1 MSKNLFKYRMYGRRQ
16 ARKKNNFNTN
26 NKEKNVIEDI
36 NSKKLKFLKKN
47 YNILDIGSGSGE
59 STLYLNDRYPDS
71 QIIACDNFKDGNI
84 NLSNKILSKKLN
96 NIIIFNGNVLELID
110 KKIKENTLDSVWILF
125 PDPWPKKRHSKRR
138 LISIFFIKKLS
149 SLIKKNGHIHIAI
162 DTDFYLRQVLMI
174 IHKCRKIFLW
184 ENQGF
189 ESWEYDDSTLPKTK
203 YYKKAMKFDR
213 IPFYINLKKL

>member
-1 MSKNLFKYRMYGRRQ
+1 MYGRRQ

-36 NSKKLKFLKKN
+36 NSKKIKFLKKN

-110 KKIKENTLDSVWILF
+110 KKIKEDTLDSVWILF

-138 LISIFFIKKLS
+138 LISSFFIKKLS
-149 SLIKKNGHIHIAI
+149 NLIKKNGHIHIAI
-162 DTDFYLRQVLMI
+162 DTDFYLRQILII
-174 IHKCRKIFLW
+174 IHKYRKIFLW

-189 ESWEYDDSTLPKTK
+189 ESWKYDDSTLPKTK

>member
-1 MSKNLFKYRMYGRRQ
+1 MYGRRQ

-59 STLYLNDRYPDS
+59 STLHLNDRYPDS

-110 KKIKENTLDSVWILF
+110 KKIKEDTLDSVWILF

-138 LISIFFIKKLS
+138 LISSFFIKKLS
-149 SLIKKNGHIHIAI
+149 NLIKKNGHIHIAI
-162 DTDFYLRQVLMI
+162 DTDFYLRQLQELNDVGSD
-174 IHKCRKIFLW
+174 HSYC
-184 ENQGF
+184 
-189 ESWEYDDSTLPKTK
+189 
-203 YYKKAMKFDR
+203 
-213 IPFYINLKKL
+213 

>member
-1 MSKNLFKYRMYGRRQ
+1 M
-16 ARKKNNFNTN
+16 
-26 NKEKNVIEDI
+26 
-36 NSKKLKFLKKN
+36 
-47 YNILDIGSGSGE
+47 
-59 STLYLNDRYPDS
+59 NDRYPDS

-110 KKIKENTLDSVWILF
+110 KKIKDNTLDSVWILF
-125 PDPWPKKRHSKRR
+125 PDHWPKKRHSKRR
-138 LISIFFIKKLS
+138 LISSFFIKKLS
-149 SLIKKNGHIHIAI
+149 NLFKKNGHIHIAI
-162 DTDFYLRQVLMI
+162 DTDFYLRQILII
-174 IHKCRKIFLW
+174 IHKYRKIFLW